1 MSKNLLLDTCAV
13 LWLVSGDKH
22 LSANARERIDEA
34 PFVYVSPITAWEISL
49 KVAQGNLSLPFKPS
63 VWIERVMKAH
73 HLEWL
78 PLSPTILIH
87 ANELPWHHRD
97 PADRFI
103 LASALLNHLDVVTA
117 DTRYGEYG
125 VTTLI

>member
-1 MSKNLLLDTCAV
+1 MPNSLLLDTCAV
-13 LWLVSGDKH
+13 LWLVSGDNR
-22 LSANARERIDEA
+22 LSAQARDLIDTA
-34 PFVYVSPITAWEISL
+34 PFVYVSPITAWEVSL
-49 KVAQGNLSLPFKPS
+49 KVAQGNLSLPLKPS
-63 VWIERVMKAH
+63 VWFERVMKAH

-78 PLSPTILIH
+78 PLSPDILIH

-103 LASALLNHLDVVTA
+103 LASALLSRLDVVTA
-117 DTRYGEYG
+117 DTRYAAYG

>member
-63 VWIERVMKAH
+63 VWIERVMKAQH
-73 HLEWL
+73 M
-78 PLSPTILIH
+78 
-87 ANELPWHHRD
+87 
-97 PADRFI
+97 
-103 LASALLNHLDVVTA
+103 
-117 DTRYGEYG
+117 
-125 VTTLI
+125 